1 VVVGA
6 RRAVVATSPRSP
18 PLPSFS
24 MALALMLCY
33 ATPEEI
39 AAWDATGR
47 PELDRAAIEVALDQA
62 YAD

>member
-1 VVVGA
+1 
-6 RRAVVATSPRSP
+6 
-18 PLPSFS
+18 L
-24 MALALMLCY
+24 ALALMLCY